1 VAKSRVR
8 KAKWQAQSVLSAA
21 DGRYW
26 KYVAG
31 ITFWIKS

>member
-1 VAKSRVR
+1 VAKPSVC
-8 KAKWQAQSVLSAA
+8 KAEWQAQSALSAA